1 MDLKRKM
8 IFSFILLSILLIAIF
23 AVQSSR
29 NHELLIEYQKQE
41 IALQVE
47 AAVNTRMEMQLKTA
61 ALALI
66 PITDNQDV
74 LRLFAERD
82 REGLIKMLQP
92 IYKDLSSNGVSQFH
106 FHSPDSISF
115 LRLNN
120 PAKYGDDLS
129 LSRMT
134 VNEANSKMKMIS
146 GLEEG
151 PSGFG
156 FRVVQPL
163 SYNGEH
169 IGSVEYGMGFDESFL
184 HQLQEDFLG
193 EYSIYI
199 FPDENSVAWKSSD
212 NGLLAST
219 MDADDF
225 LVTEDQISTLR
236 QGRSVSFTSDDGSSL
251 VVLVPFNDYAGVT
264 KGYIKSV
271 ISLADIV
278 LLAERTS
285 DNTLISLIALVLSIA
300 FGLLIANSLIKPL
313 NNIVEVTGHIAE
325 GDMTVNVQESDDE
338 IGKLGS
344 SINKMVAGIRQIAV
358 EVQDKSNALTA
369 TAENFMLCTERMK
382 ESFETI
388 KGDVSQI
395 SSGAD
400 NQSKKISEVTSAM
413 NEMIQAVQ
421 DIANNA
427 QRTSA
432 NAIDSNEH
440 MQDIGKQSELLL
452 VQMDKIR
459 SSSYGSVNA
468 IEKLNEKSVKIGE
481 IVTLITSIAD
491 QTNLLALNAAIEAA
505 RAGEHGRGFA
515 VVANEVRK
523 LAEESG
529 SAADDISELIKGVQM
544 ETESAVH
551 SIREET
557 TKIETGSSDLNK
569 AVAAVK
575 EAIKSGDEV
584 SRMAQEIAAATQ
596 EQSASIEEVTAS
608 IEDVSSISLE
618 SANSTQKIS
627 LTVEEK
633 YAMMSNLAEEVK
645 GLASMADYLR
655 ASISKFKLENVKM

>member
-92 IYKDLSSNGVSQFH
+92 IYKDLSSNGVAQFH
-106 FHSPDSISF
+106 FHSPDSVSF

-219 MDADDF
+219 MDAADF

-645 GLASMADYLR
+645 GLASMADHLR